1 MVLSRYL
8 TKLNIVFAMQ
18 LILVALAV
26 LDVLPREAFLFS
38 AGIFVLFALFEPIE
52 ETVFLIARSI
62 PILVALPIT
71 DTFDSLNMWRLI
83 VLIIFLKWFFTSQL
97 ADFFENIKTIFA
109 KIGDPRTQRAE
120 QSSYDGKPVEMIE
133 CAWNRWRIEFLAALL
148 FLISVF
154 SIVKADDLGIAIKR
168 IIYFANLGAL
178 FFVVRSVISK
188 ENIKR
193 LALNVLISGIIVVA
207 VGIIQ
212 LITSYLIYIDNF
224 AEFWALQFNQT
235 LYGAA
240 WANIAI
246 NANTWF
252 AYYYDTIH
260 LRMFASF
267 PDTHSFPLYLLM
279 IICFAITLVISEKR
293 KQFRYAL
300 YFFIALAS
308 AGLILSGTRGI
319 WASIVFPMM
328 FLIYLLWKKYADKNL
343 LAYAAIPL
351 IFFIALLPFSYI
363 IFGSTQFKLKESV
376 YKQGV
381 LKERIKSII
390 DTSETSNHGR
400 IFIWKETL
408 KSIAQNPL
416 LGVGIGNFPTIL
428 KQNPTATKAGSSAH
442 NLYLNTFAEL
452 GVFGFIVFMMLI
464 YEILKSAW
472 KLFAGN
478 QQLFERFFGL
488 NAAIYLIWILWY
500 SMTDV
505 AIYDER
511 AFLLLMILL
520 GAIFAIRN
528 YVNSSG
534 LNQSSRA

>member
-18 LILVALAV
+18 LILVALTV

-38 AGIFVLFALFEPIE
+38 ASIFVLFALFEPIE

-71 DTFDSLNMWRLI
+71 DTFDSLNMWRII
-83 VLIIFLKWFFTSQL
+83 VLIIFLKWFFNSQFS
-97 ADFFENIKTIFA
+97 AFIENLKNIFA
-109 KIGDPRTQRAE
+109 KIG
-120 QSSYDGKPVEMIE
+120 KPLEMFKF
-133 CAWNRWRIEFLAALL
+133 AWNEWRIEFLAAFL
-148 FLISVF
+148 FLISVL
-154 SIVKADDLGIAIKR
+154 SLLKADDLGIAVKR
-168 IIYFANLGAL
+168 IIYFVNLGML
-178 FFVVRSVISK
+178 FFVVRAVISTHSASSGFK
-188 ENIKR
+188 ENLKR
-193 LALNVLISGIIVVA
+193 LALNVLISGVIVVA

-212 LITSYLIYIDNF
+212 LATSYLIYIDNF

-235 LYGAA
+235 LYGSA

-279 IICFAITLVISEKR
+279 TICFAITLVISEKR
-293 KQFRYAL
+293 KQFKYAL

-319 WASIVFPMM
+319 WASIVFPIM

-363 IFGSTQFKLKESV
+363 VFGSTQFKLKQSA
-376 YKQGV
+376 QHQDV
-381 LKERIKSII
+381 LRERIKSII
-390 DTSETSNHGR
+390 DTNETSNQGR
-400 IFIWKETL
+400 IHIWKETL

-416 LGVGIGNFPTIL
+416 LGVGIGNFPTVL

-452 GVFGFIVFMMLI
+452 GIFGFIVFMILI

-472 KLFAGN
+472 KLFAGDK
-478 QQLFERFFGL
+478 QPFERFFGL
-488 NAAIYLIWILWY
+488 NVAIYLIWILWY

-520 GAIFAIRN
+520 GAIFAIKLRN
-528 YVNSSG
+528 YVHPSG
-534 LNQSSRA
+534 FNQSGRA

>member
-1 MVLSRYL
+1 MALSRYL

-83 VLIIFLKWFFTSQL
+83 VLIIFLKWFFDSQF
-97 ADFFENIKTIFA
+97 ADFFENLKTMFA
-109 KIGDPRTQRAE
+109 KIG
-120 QSSYDGKPVEMIE
+120 KPLEMIKF
-133 CAWNRWRIEFLAALL
+133 AWSRWRMEFLAALL
-148 FLISVF
+148 FLISIL
-154 SIVKADDLGIAIKR
+154 SLLKADDLGIAVKR
-168 IIYFANLGAL
+168 IIYFVNLGML
-178 FFVVRSVISK
+178 FFVIRATTSK
-188 ENIKR
+188 ENLKR
-193 LALNVLISGIIVVA
+193 LAWNVLISGIIVVA

-212 LITSYLIYIDNF
+212 LVTSYLIYIDNF

-240 WANIAI
+240 WANIAV

-267 PDTHSFPLYLLM
+267 PDTHSFPLYLLI

-293 KQFRYAL
+293 KQFKYAL

-319 WASIVFPMM
+319 WASIVFPIM
-328 FLIYLLWKKYADKNL
+328 FLIYLLWKKYADKSL

-363 IFGSTQFKLKESV
+363 VFSSTQFKLKQSAQHQSV
-376 YKQGV
+376 
-381 LKERIKSII
+381 LRERIKSII
-390 DTSETSNHGR
+390 DTNETSNQGR
-400 IFIWKETL
+400 IHIWKETL

-416 LGVGIGNFPTIL
+416 LGVGIGNFPTVL

-452 GVFGFIVFMMLI
+452 GIFGFIIFMMLT

-478 QQLFERFFGL
+478 QQPFERFFGL
-488 NAAIYLIWILWY
+488 NAVIYLIWILWY

-520 GAIFAIRN
+520 GAIFAMSKN
-528 YVNSSG
+528 YANPSG
-534 LNQSSRA
+534 FNQSSRA

>member
-18 LILVALAV
+18 LILVALAI

-71 DTFDSLNMWRLI
+71 DTFDSLNMWRII
-83 VLIIFLKWFFTSQL
+83 VLIIFLKWFFDSQFS
-97 ADFFENIKTIFA
+97 AFFENLKTILV
-109 KIGDPRTQRAE
+109 KAE
-120 QSSYDGKPVEMIE
+120 KPLEMIGF
-133 CAWNRWRIEFLAALL
+133 AWNRWRIEFLAALL
-148 FLISVF
+148 FLVSVL
-154 SIVKADDLGIAIKR
+154 SLLKTDDLGIAIKR
-168 IIYFANLGAL
+168 IMYFVNLGML
-178 FFVVRSVISK
+178 FFVVRAIISK
-188 ENIKR
+188 DNLKR
-193 LALNVLISGIIVVA
+193 LSLNVLISGIIIVV

-212 LITSYLIYIDNF
+212 LVTSYLIYIDNF

-235 LYGAA
+235 LYGVA

-279 IICFAITLVISEKR
+279 TICFAITLVISEKR

-319 WASIVFPMM
+319 WASIVFPII

-343 LAYAAIPL
+343 LAYAAMPL

-363 IFGSTQFKLKESV
+363 VFGSTQFKLKQSA
-376 YKQGV
+376 QHQDV
-381 LKERIKSII
+381 LRERIKSII
-390 DTSETSNHGR
+390 DTNETSNQGR
-400 IFIWKETL
+400 IHIWKETL
-408 KSIAQNPL
+408 KSIAKNPL
-416 LGVGIGNFPTIL
+416 LGVGIGNFPTVL

-452 GVFGFIVFMMLI
+452 GIFGFIVFMMLI

-472 KLFAGN
+472 KLFTGN
-478 QQLFERFFGL
+478 QQSFERFFGL

-520 GAIFAIRN
+520 GAIFAIKN
-528 YVNSSG
+528 YVDSSS
-534 LNQSSRA
+534 LNQSSCA